1 MSDLLTKKNKLGIL
15 LFILSE
21 AFFFSLLILAYA
33 YFRSAQIQGPTA
45 ATSLDPLVTGI
56 FSLFLFASS
65 FTMWRA
71 EKSLRQGNHAG
82 LQTWLFLTIACGVVF
97 LLGQG
102 IEWRSLI
109 GQGTTVSRNLFGTTF
124 FTLTG
129 FHGLHVII
137 GLLALGVIL
146 GFARAGDFQ
155 APHSEAVETIAWYWH
170 FVDLVWV
177 VIFSVVYLTLVL

>member
-1 MSDLLTKKNKLGIL
+1 MADLLIKKNKLGML

-21 AFFFSLLILAYA
+21 AVFFSLLILAYA
-33 YFRSAQIQGPTA
+33 YFRNMQIQGPTA

-56 FSLFLFASS
+56 FSLFLFSSS

-71 EKSLRQGNHAG
+71 EKSLQQENHTR
-82 LQTWLFLTIACGVVF
+82 LQMWLFLTIAFGIVF
-97 LLGQG
+97 VLGQG

-109 GQGTTVSRNLFGTTF
+109 GQGTTISRNLFGTTF

-137 GLLALGVIL
+137 GLLALAVVL
-146 GFARAGDFQ
+146 AFSRAGDFRG
-155 APHSEAVETIAWYWH
+155 PNSEAVETIAWYWH
-170 FVDLVWV
+170 FVDIVWV